1 MSSLGSISGHL
12 EREQQLLRELNTA
25 LITLE
30 ADALGRTS
38 DFGLSHE
45 DIARSRQTLLDFTVR
60 LRSALDQKST
70 SVDLQPL
77 VHRLKSGMKPL
88 EDWREDFDCLVKKL
102 QSRDHLEDEVL
113 PILEDVLSLLDSEFT
128 EDLRRLYAR

>member
-25 LITLE
+25 LIALE
-30 ADALGRTS
+30 ADTLGRTS
-38 DFGLSHE
+38 DFGLSDE
-45 DIARSRQTLLDFTVR
+45 DVSRSRQTLLDFTVR
-60 LRSALDQKST
+60 LRSALDREST

-88 EDWREDFDCLVKKL
+88 EDWREDFDRLVKEL
-102 QSRDHLEDEVL
+102 QSGDQLRDEFL

>member
-12 EREQQLLRELNTA
+12 EREQQRLRELNTA
-25 LITLE
+25 LIALE

-38 DFGLSHE
+38 DFGLSEE
-45 DIARSRQTLLDFTVR
+45 DVSRSRQTLLDFTVR

-88 EDWREDFDCLVKKL
+88 EDWQEDFDRLVKEL

>member
-25 LITLE
+25 LIALE

-38 DFGLSHE
+38 DFGLSDE
-45 DIARSRQTLLDFTVR
+45 DVLRSRQTLLGFTVR

-88 EDWREDFDCLVKKL
+88 EDWQEDFGRLVKEL

>member
-25 LITLE
+25 LIALE
-30 ADALGRTS
+30 ADTLGRTS
-38 DFGLSHE
+38 DFGLSDE
-45 DIARSRQTLLDFTVR
+45 DVSRSRQTLLDFTVR
-60 LRSALDQKST
+60 LRSALDQEST

-88 EDWREDFDCLVKKL
+88 EDWREDFDRLVKEL
-102 QSRDHLEDEVL
+102 QSGDQLRDELL

>member
-25 LITLE
+25 LIALE

-38 DFGLSHE
+38 EFDFSDE
-45 DIARSRQTLLDFTVR
+45 DIAGSRQTFLDFTVR
-60 LRSALDQKST
+60 LRSALNQEST

-88 EDWREDFDCLVKKL
+88 EDWQEDLDRLVKEL
-102 QSRDHLEDEVL
+102 QSRDQLKDEVL

>member
-25 LITLE
+25 LIALE

-38 DFGLSHE
+38 DFGLSDE

-60 LRSALDQKST
+60 LRSALDQEP

-77 VHRLKSGMKPL
+77 VYRLKSGMKPL
-88 EDWREDFDCLVKKL
+88 EDWQEDVDRLAKGL
-102 QSRDHLEDEVL
+102 QSRAQLEDGVL

-128 EDLRRLYAR
+128 ENLRRLYAC

>member
-25 LITLE
+25 LIALE

-38 DFGLSHE
+38 DFGLSYE
-45 DIARSRQTLLDFTVR
+45 DVSRSRQTLLDFTAR

-77 VHRLKSGMKPL
+77 VYRLKSGMKPL
-88 EDWREDFDCLVKKL
+88 EDWQEDFDRLVKEL
-102 QSRDHLEDEVL
+102 QARDHLEDEVL

>member
-12 EREQQLLRELNTA
+12 EREQQLLRELNIA
-25 LITLE
+25 LIALE
-30 ADALGRTS
+30 ADALGRSS
-38 DFGLSHE
+38 DFGLSDE
-45 DIARSRQTLLDFTVR
+45 DISRERQILLDFTVR
-60 LRSALDQKST
+60 LRSALDQEP

-77 VHRLKSGMKPL
+77 VYRLKSGMKPL
-88 EDWREDFDCLVKKL
+88 EDWQEDFDCLAKEL
-102 QSRDHLEDEVL
+102 QSRDRLEDGVL